1 MGGKRWGGGRVG
13 EECLHK
19 ELPIYG
25 IDQKGVHMNET
36 GSKGAK
42 TLEIAG
48 APAVPLKADHA
59 ATRARISFMTT
70 VTDDPAAATQPR
82 RLPLEMLV
90 KGKTPRNRSKVLQRL
105 RLPRDLNVSVNVGP
119 KGSYRLEHVRAF
131 LERWLDPWTPAREEA
146 KDYRL
151 LYMDCYRAHLDQ
163 GLVNFAFSR
172 GYIILLHYG
181 CTTGI
186 CQVNDTDLHEKFST
200 IYQELET
207 AAFTEQ
213 QREDPANITRTH
225 QQVRSQTPRRTR
237 ARDQDGRTDLRTY
250 VRGGGLRVIAF
261 AAPQVLDDA
270 ATTWRTLDHMQA
282 VKGHKYTGLSIKL
295 DGTEDAWVTREA
307 GMFWKKLHM
316 SVYRDELVADIK
328 ARVASGELAWN
339 WKSIQDLIQ
348 DPSEEDGGMGVVE
361 AEGAELE
368 GELPP
373 WEGELRGEALWEESG
388 AKEAQQEQ
396 QLADLQEAVADS
408 LGAAASALE
417 IVAQPGDS
425 AVDVQE
431 ARDYV
436 RETNLLD
443 TVHKYASELGMRAV
457 VWHAER
463 RRHELEKK
471 KRGTPDAGRNPVLD
485 REVARAYQA
494 EREVLRQKRQKAIVR
509 RQKLQL
515 AKLAAKAAKRD
526 ADRAL
531 AQRRAAKEK
540 IAADAAERER
550 ELLKVARDVGAGE
563 CGHGAANPTNPK
575 FLKARLD
582 ALEMLRLR
590 APPLPEDLERA
601 WPRFQAWYAKV
612 VVNTEKNAL
621 SGTRRPAP

>member
-1 MGGKRWGGGRVG
+1 
-13 EECLHK
+13 
-19 ELPIYG
+19 
-25 IDQKGVHMNET
+25 
-36 GSKGAK
+36 
-42 TLEIAG
+42 
-48 APAVPLKADHA
+48 
-59 ATRARISFMTT
+59 
-70 VTDDPAAATQPR
+70 
-82 RLPLEMLV
+82 
-90 KGKTPRNRSKVLQRL
+90 
-105 RLPRDLNVSVNVGP
+105 
-119 KGSYRLEHVRAF
+119 
-131 LERWLDPWTPAREEA
+131 
-146 KDYRL
+146 
-151 LYMDCYRAHLDQ
+151 
-163 GLVNFAFSR
+163 
-172 GYIILLHYG
+172 
-181 CTTGI
+181 
-186 CQVNDTDLHEKFST
+186 
-200 IYQELET
+200 
-207 AAFTEQ
+207 
-213 QREDPANITRTH
+213 
-225 QQVRSQTPRRTR
+225 
-237 ARDQDGRTDLRTY
+237 
-250 VRGGGLRVIAF
+250 
-261 AAPQVLDDA
+261 
-270 ATTWRTLDHMQA
+270 MQA

-339 WKSIQDLIQ
+339 WKSIHDLIQ

-373 WEGELRGEALWEESG
+373 GEALWEESG

-396 QLADLQEAVADS
+396 QLADFQEAVADS
-408 LGAAASALE
+408 LGAAASAME

-431 ARDYV
+431 ARDHV

-443 TVHKYASELGMRAV
+443 TLHKYASELGMRAV
-457 VWHAER
+457 VWHAEK

-471 KRGTPDAGRNPVLD
+471 TRGTPGAGRNPVLD

-515 AKLAAKAAKRD
+515 AKLAAKAAKRE

-563 CGHGAANPTNPK
+563 CGHGAANPNTFK
-575 FLKARLD
+575 FQKARMNS
-582 ALEMLRLR
+582 LEMLRLR
-590 APPLPEDLERA
+590 APPLPEDLEPA
-601 WPRFQAWYAKV
+601 WPRFQAWCAKV
-612 VVNTEKNAL
+612 VVNTKAKAP
-621 SGTRRPAP
+621 GTR